1 MSKGPGRVE
10 REIEAAFRAKP
21 DGTYT
26 VSELCRYVYDV
37 GAVTKVHR
45 IAVHRALRNVLA
57 RNPDW
62 SSGRTTRRNHPFGPG
77 GNERMYYNRRSRASM
92 KEARVLSGSIK
103 DEDVAR
109 ERYSAHHDGA
119 RRV

>member
-21 DGTYT
+21 HGTFT
-26 VSELCRYVYDV
+26 VSELCCHVYGV
-37 GAVTKVHR
+37 GAVTKAHR

-62 SSGRTTRRNHPFGPG
+62 SSGRTTRRNHPFGRG
-77 GNERMYYNRRSRASM
+77 GNERMYYNRRSWASM
-92 KEARVLSGSIK
+92 KEARVLPGSMK
-103 DEDVAR
+103 DENAAR
-109 ERYSAHHDGA
+109 ERYLAHHVGP
-119 RRV
+119 RGE